1 MEDNVTGL
9 VSGEEKNYSWVT
21 LDPSVDFVLTLVWTD
36 PPSSLAASK
45 QLLHD
50 LNLKVVNDGTVYYPN
65 GLSTFDEKNN
75 VEKITV
81 SNPGNL
87 TVVLTAGTLTESD
100 RQPFALVAIGAGVML
115 HESEELGHFYS
126 DPWWLDKTRDCRN
139 NTAPAAWLGDGK
151 CDRGGAGSVFNGTAI
166 FFNCTAKNMDDG
178 DCGECVRGS
187 AWGAWCGPGRCFG
200 GFAVAGPVSLRCL
213 SPELLTHS
221 PLPSPP
227 SHVAPTL
234 SPSVSPTIS
243 HYPTFLPT
251 PAPTVSDHPTSLPTP
266 PPTSS
271 PRPTAAPTLSP
282 TPAPTPTPTKGPGEI
297 QALLDDVIEFF
308 QTVSDFVSVRQFVT

>member
-1 MEDNVTGL
+1 MEDNITGL

-21 LDPSVDFVLTLVWTD
+21 LDPSLDFVLTLVWTD

-81 SNPGNL
+81 TNPGNL

-151 CDRGGAGSVFNGTAI
+151 CDRGGEGSVFNGTAI
-166 FFNCTAKNMDDG
+166 FFNCTATNMDDG
-178 DCGECVRGS
+178 DCGECARGS
-187 AWGAWCGPGRCFG
+187 AWGVWCGPGEVLRRLCRCG
-200 GFAVAGPVSLRCL
+200 VSL
-213 SPELLTHS
+213 LTL
-221 PLPSPP
+221 PAARIAYTLPSP
-227 SHVAPTL
+227 L
-234 SPSVSPTIS
+234 SP
-243 HYPTFLPT
+243 
-251 PAPTVSDHPTSLPTP
+251 
-266 PPTSS
+266 
-271 PRPTAAPTLSP
+271 
-282 TPAPTPTPTKGPGEI
+282 
-297 QALLDDVIEFF
+297 LLL
-308 QTVSDFVSVRQFVT
+308 RM